1 MAEVRSF
8 SRSSF
13 PTYLRDTRFLANDVG
28 HFSVDVLNATVPIVL
43 AILSVPLG
51 LSNTAIGLIA
61 TAYTFANALTQPL
74 FGWLSDRYS
83 LRWLGAVGLMW
94 TAVFY
99 AFSAVSPGWWSI
111 VFLILSALGSAAFH
125 PHGAT
130 VASRVPLR
138 VVTTAM
144 AIFFLFGQTG
154 SGLGPLLGGA
164 LVQASSR
171 AGLLL
176 LSGITAVS
184 AVWMWRNQPDL
195 HAMVHETHASRR
207 ALDVSAVALA
217 LFALTLFCRMTVL
230 AMTTTFLPKHLQDLG
245 WTPVSYGLVLSMVMI
260 GSALGN
266 VLGGKLA
273 DRLGRKPVLAASL
286 LLAVPPLW
294 LYLNTTG
301 ITLFFLL
308 FLVGLTTGAGFA
320 VSVVMAQAMLPA
332 RKALA
337 SGLVLGFMFAS
348 GAVGAA
354 IGGWLSDSVGLA
366 AVLQGM
372 AWVALVGGICALGL
386 PEFIPQDD
394 PI

>member
-1 MAEVRSF
+1 MAEARF
-8 SRSSF
+8 LSRASV
-13 PTYLRDTRFLANDVG
+13 PTYLRDTRFLANDFG
-28 HFSVDVLNATVPIVL
+28 HFSVDVLNATVPIIL
-43 AILSVPLG
+43 AILSLPLG

-61 TAYTFANALTQPL
+61 TVYTFANSLTQPL
-74 FGWLSDRYS
+74 FGWLTDRYN
-83 LRWLGAVGLMW
+83 LRWLGAAGVMW

-99 AFSAVSPGWWSI
+99 AISAVSPGWWSI
-111 VFLILSALGSAAFH
+111 VFLTLSALGSAAFH
-125 PHGAT
+125 PHGTT
-130 VASRVPLR
+130 VAARVPLR
-138 VVTTAM
+138 VITTAT

-154 SGLGPLLGGA
+154 SGLGPLVGGA
-164 LVQASSR
+164 LVQAASR
-171 AGLLL
+171 AGLLVL
-176 LSGITAVS
+176 AGMTAVS
-184 AVWMWRNQPDL
+184 AVWMWWHQPEL
-195 HAMVHETHASRR
+195 HAPAHESHAGR
-207 ALDVSAVALA
+207 APLPVGGVALV
-217 LFALTLFCRMTVL
+217 LFALTLFSRTTVQ

-245 WTPVSYGLVLSMVMI
+245 WTPAAYGVVLSMVMI

-266 VLGGKLA
+266 VMGGNLA
-273 DRLGRKPVLAASL
+273 DRVGRKPVLAASL

-294 LYLNTTG
+294 LYLNTSG
-301 ITLFFLL
+301 LTLYLLL

-354 IGGWLSDSVGLA
+354 IGGWISDTTGLA

-386 PEFIPQDD
+386 PELVPQYDV
-394 PI
+394 